1 MDFLFWA
8 YTIVWI
14 LLFGY
19 FIRLASRQNKLLKE
33 VRQLQNRLDEIEKQ
47 NSDNS

>member
-8 YTIVWI
+8 YTSVWI

-19 FIRLASRQNKLLKE
+19 FVRMASKQNKLLKE
-33 VRQLQNRLDEIEKQ
+33 VMHLQNRLDEIDKK
-47 NSDNS
+47 NSDTV